1 MDWKYPKVS
10 SHFSLRS
17 VFYFLQILEGFV
29 WRASS
34 DVFWCLTSS
43 ACLWKQT
50 FQEPLRV
57 CSSLTCARK
66 IDFCFPDTLPIVF
79 NERRAGGGG
88 VTLFLNVAS
97 WQCSEMVAYLW
108 TLMKRKRWKRRRNNR
123 QSPKLGGR
131 RGTSKRPDN
140 ACYLTVYFCEGK
152 QEMHCWSKQLFI
164 WLCEPFIKSWR
175 DFFCVLETTWY
186 FTHACV
192 TTATIMVLE

>member
-1 MDWKYPKVS
+1 MACFFWCILMPNII
-10 SHFSLRS
+10 S
-17 VFYFLQILEGFV
+17 VFMKTNV
-29 WRASS
+29 SRASP
-34 DVFWCLTSS
+34 C
-43 ACLWKQT
+43 
-50 FQEPLRV
+50 V

-131 RGTSKRPDN
+131 WGTSKRPDN

-175 DFFCVLETTWY
+175 DFFLCWRRPGISHTRVSQQLQ
-186 FTHACV
+186 
-192 TTATIMVLE
+192 